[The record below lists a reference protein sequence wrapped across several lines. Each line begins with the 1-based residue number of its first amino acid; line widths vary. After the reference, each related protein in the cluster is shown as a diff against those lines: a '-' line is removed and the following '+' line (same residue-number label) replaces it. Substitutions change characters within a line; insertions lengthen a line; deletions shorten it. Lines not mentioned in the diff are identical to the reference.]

1 MANIKSLSDLNGED
15 GDDDRK
21 HNDYYAG
28 GEKSGQ
34 LIRGAPE
41 DESDEEEDED
51 RVGSIFQKAKA
62 IGATQGTADDLPP
75 SGAFRGQGRTLA
87 DGQPAAGG
95 GGPRNH
101 VVKFYRNHVF
111 TVDDGP
117 PRHMD
122 DPANVDFINSVG
134 RGECP
139 AELDPGDADTPV
151 TVNMLRAEEDYV
163 MPKYV
168 AFSGSGRTLGGG
180 SSSGAGAG
188 SSSQAAAAG
197 AAAAAA
203 GGEWEG
209 VDEAAPMTSIQLR
222 LSDGS
227 RMVARMNTTH
237 TVADVRRFIRA
248 SRPDMAGPYSLAT
261 GFPPAPI
268 ADESQ
273 TLEAAG
279 LLNAV
284 ISQRK

>member
-15 GDDDRK
+15 SDDNKK

-41 DESDEEEDED
+41 DEDSDDEGD
-51 RVGSIFQKAKA
+51 RVGGLFRKAKA
-62 IGATQGTADDLPP
+62 IGAQQGTADDMPTEN
-75 SGAFRGQGRTLA
+75 AFRGQGRTLA
-87 DGQPAAGG
+87 DGSSSQGAAGG
-95 GGPRNH
+95 SNQHNH
-101 VVKFYRNHVF
+101 VVKFYRNAIF
-111 TVDDGP
+111 TVDDGA

-122 DPANVDFINSVG
+122 DPANLDFINSVS

-139 AELDPGDADTPV
+139 RELDPGNSSVDV

-168 AFSGSGRTLGGG
+168 AFSGSGRTLGG
-180 SSSGAGAG
+180 SSGA
-188 SSSQAAAAG
+188 SSSQAAAA
-197 AAAAAA
+197 AAAA
-203 GGEWEG
+203 GSAPPGEWEG
-209 VDEAAPMTSIQLR
+209 VDESQPTTSIQLR

-227 RMVARMNTTH
+227 RMVARMNHSH
-237 TVADVRRFIRA
+237 TVADIRRFIRA
-248 SRPDMAGPYSLAT
+248 SRPDVAGAYALAT

-273 TLEAAG
+273 SLEAAG

-284 ISQRK
+284 INQRKL